1 MKNLSPRTAF
11 TLIELLVVIAI
22 IAILIGLLLPAVQKV
37 REAASRARC
46 QNNMKQIGVALHNF
60 ASANDSKF
68 PMAGEAERGGLWSGF
83 ILPYIEQDNI
93 MKAIP
98 WTSDEGHQWADPI
111 PFPNANIQSPNIT
124 ERLVATCEQVISTYR
139 CPSTLTQ
146 TQYLD
151 ASTWVPAWYVQKR
164 VPSNYIGCASGYALD
179 DFRTTAGAP
188 EAPLGTLHLSQ
199 LDGIMISRP
208 RPNNLISTGGMG
220 YISIVSVT
228 DGTSNTVLV
237 GECEPQTQ
245 LTTLR
250 ENSNDG
256 RKDHWYVGSDDWDN
270 WDGTDWSEFCG
281 SLGAPINFIRPAS
294 PTLVDRGMWEVS
306 FGSRH
311 SGGANFLMADGAV
324 RFIRDSI
331 TPQVRQ
337 ALGSRA
343 RGETIS
349 GDF

>member
-1 MKNLSPRTAF
+1 MRSHTRSGF

-37 REAASRARC
+37 REAAARTKC
-46 QNNMKQIGVALHNF
+46 QNNLKQIGVAIHNF

-98 WTSDEGHQWADPI
+98 WTSDEGHQWADPT
-111 PFPNANIQSPNIT
+111 PFPNANITSANVT
-124 ERLVATCEQVISTYR
+124 ERLVATCEQVISIYR
-139 CPSTLTQ
+139 CPSTQ
-146 TQYLD
+146 TQEHYLD

-164 VPSNYIGCASGYALD
+164 VPANYIGCASGYALD
-179 DFRTTAGAP
+179 DFRTTSGPP
-188 EAPLGTLHLSQ
+188 EPPSGTKHLSQ
-199 LDGIMISRP
+199 LDGIMVSRP
-208 RPNNLISTGGMG
+208 NPRHLISTGGMA
-220 YISIVSVT
+220 YISILGVT

-237 GECEPQTQ
+237 GECEPQKQ

-250 ENSNDG
+250 ENPNDG
-256 RKDHWYVGSDDWDN
+256 RKDHWAVGSDDWDN

-281 SLGAPINFIRPAS
+281 SLGAPINYQRPAS
-294 PTLVDRGMWEVS
+294 PTLVERGMWEVS
-306 FGSRH
+306 FGSNH
-311 SGGANFLMADGAV
+311 TGGAHFLLADGSV

-337 ALGSRA
+337 ALGSRSM
-343 RGETIS
+343 GETVTL
-349 GDF
+349 D